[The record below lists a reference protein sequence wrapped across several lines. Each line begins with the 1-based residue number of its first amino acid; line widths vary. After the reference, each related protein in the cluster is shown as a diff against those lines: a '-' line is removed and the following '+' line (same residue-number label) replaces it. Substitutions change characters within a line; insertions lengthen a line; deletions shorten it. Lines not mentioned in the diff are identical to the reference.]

1 LEVENIS
8 NISKTSNISDFSNEI
23 NKNDFFESHAN
34 IQKIIKQAENIILGK
49 QDVIKMTII
58 SLLCQGHVLIEDVPG
73 VGKTTLASALS
84 KIIGLKYKRAQFTPD
99 VMPSDITGFSIYNKV
114 TNELEYKEGLALCNI
129 LLADEINRTSPK
141 TQSSLLEVMEEGTI
155 TVDGKTHRV
164 PTPFMVIATQNPIGF
179 VGTHPLPEAQ
189 LDRFIMRISI
199 GYPDMANE
207 IKIISDRKTE
217 NPIDKITTEIEAG
230 EIIRA
235 RSIIK
240 NIHIDE
246 TLYKYIVELVGKTR
260 NHQYIT
266 LGASPRASLSL
277 MRLSQ
282 ARAFLEKREY
292 IIPEDILGM
301 YVPAISHRIILKQ
314 EAKLKKIDTDDIL
327 NEIKKLVAPQILNE
341 NIKKSR

>member
-1 LEVENIS
+1 LEVAKI
-8 NISKTSNISDFSNEI
+8 TSELNR
-23 NKNDFFESHAN
+23 NDFLESHAN
-34 IQKIIKQAENIILGK
+34 VLKIIEQTENIILGK
-49 QDVIKMTII
+49 KDVIQMTII
-58 SLLCQGHVLIEDVPG
+58 ALLSQGHILIEDVPG

-84 KIIGLKYKRAQFTPD
+84 KIVGLKYKRAQFTPD

-155 TVDGKTHRV
+155 TVDGKTHHV

-199 GYPDMANE
+199 GYPDVANE

-217 NPIDKITTEIEAG
+217 NPMDRIATVITADDILKAQD
-230 EIIRA
+230 IV
-235 RSIIK
+235 K
-240 NIHIDE
+240 KIHIDE

-260 NHQYIT
+260 NHQFIT

-282 ARAFLEKREY
+282 ARAFLEKRDY
-292 IIPEDILGM
+292 IIPEDILNM
-301 YVPAISHRIILKQ
+301 YIPAISHRIILKQ
-314 EAKLKKIDTDDIL
+314 EARLKKINTEDIL
-327 NEIKKLVAPQILNE
+327 NEIKKLIATQIFSE
-341 NIKKSR
+341 NVKKK